1 MKQSYK
7 IPESLDA
14 NYFDVEIALKTNDG
28 IGIKPVPIKIILS
41 AIISIITCFYF
52 LTNGIISNAYGIQK
66 FLFVVIWIAL
76 SVVLLS
82 YDKSKQMKI
91 QLVPVLLNY
100 LPKTNRYLYTRKTV
114 RANEFY
120 HLLGIDKVDEHN
132 GWIGFV
138 DGSYGYMYQVVG
150 SASILLF
157 ESDKEA
163 ILDRVDSFYRK
174 MGSDYENIYIT
185 VKEPQKIHHQL
196 ANLKK
201 NYDTMDVRDPD
212 LEMLFN
218 QQFNILKHRVGDEC
232 KSIHQYMIIKGNNK
246 EQLTIAKNVLQSE
259 VENSSLM
266 FKQCT
271 AMYHDDIVNVFG
283 PIYKG
288 IERR

>member
-14 NYFDVEIALKTNDG
+14 NYFDVEIAMKTKDG
-28 IGIKPVPIKIILS
+28 MGIKPVPIKIILS
-41 AIISIITCFYF
+41 VIVSVITCFYF
-52 LTNGIISNAYGIQK
+52 LTNGMVSNANVLQK
-66 FLFVVIWIAL
+66 FLFVALWIAL
-76 SVVLLS
+76 SFVLLS

-100 LPKTNRYLYTRKTV
+100 LPKANRYLYTRKTG

-120 HLLGIDKVDEHN
+120 HLLGIDTIDENN
-132 GWIGFV
+132 GWLGFV

-157 ESDKEA
+157 EADKEA
-163 ILDRVDSFYRK
+163 ILDRVDLFYRK
-174 MGSDYENIYIT
+174 MGYEYENIYIT

-201 NYDTMDVRDPD
+201 NYDAMDIYDPD

-218 QQFNILKHRVGDEC
+218 QQFNILKHKVGDEC
-232 KSIHQYMIIKGNNK
+232 KSIHQYMIIKGDNK
-246 EQLTIAKNVLQSE
+246 EQLTVAKNILQSE

-271 AMYHDDIVNVFG
+271 AMYYDEIVNVFG
-283 PIYKG
+283 PVYKG
-288 IERR
+288 IEGR